1 MADGLADD
9 PRRPAATDLSTDP
22 VADQMTSSD
31 SICVAISNVLVAAGD
46 GEHVDD
52 PPGPLEEEVV
62 DQQRRAGAV
71 SGGADTASAADR
83 LLVCTARTHAV
94 REHANVRDRACHVT
108 ADGPDFH
115 GGPGC

>member
-46 GEHVDD
+46 GT
-52 PPGPLEEEVV
+52 PSTLTTRPARSKRKSSTSNAGPAL
-62 DQQRRAGAV
+62 
-71 SGGADTASAADR
+71 
-83 LLVCTARTHAV
+83 
-94 REHANVRDRACHVT
+94 
-108 ADGPDFH
+108 
-115 GGPGC
+115 